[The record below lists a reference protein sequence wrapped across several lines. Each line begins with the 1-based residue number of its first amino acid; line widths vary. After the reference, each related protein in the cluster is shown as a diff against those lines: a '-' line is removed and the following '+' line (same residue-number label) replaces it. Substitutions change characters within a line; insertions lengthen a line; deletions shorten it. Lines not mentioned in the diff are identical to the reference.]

1 MALSKRLR
9 KTYRKYGRRSRRRMG
24 IMRVPS
30 GGNSSLVYKT
40 LTTYNNIATTYDS
53 ASSTAFVLG
62 NFNLALDI

>member
-1 MALSKRLR
+1 MALTKRLR
-9 KTYRKYGRRSRRRMG
+9 KTYRKYGRRSKRMG
-24 IMRVPS
+24 IMRIPS

-53 ASSTAFVLG
+53 ASSSAFVLG